1 MMNVILD
8 YLLSLPSDI
17 IFADISFTIMLIA
30 SVYLLTKYA
39 KWKWLWSWITSTD
52 HKKIGIMYLF
62 VSFLFFIRAGIEALL
77 IRMQLAFPNNEFWV
91 FQGERFNQLT
101 STHGT
106 VMIFL
111 VATPL
116 LIGLMNVIVPLQI
129 GARDVAFPF
138 MNSLSLWLFISG
150 GILIN
155 ASFVAG
161 GSPNA
166 GWTTYAPLAL
176 KEFTPGPGNS
186 YYPIGL
192 QVAGLGTI
200 MGGINFIVTIIKMR
214 APGMRFMRMPLST
227 WSMFITSILIV
238 YAFSALAVALLLL
251 TFERLFGTVILSA
264 SEGNPLIWQH
274 LFWIF
279 GHPEVYIIA
288 LPAFG
293 IFSDVISVF
302 SKRKLFGYPS
312 MVFAIIL
319 IGFLGFMVWVHHMFT
334 VGLNTNITIFFALT
348 TMLIAVPTGIKIF
361 NWLFTMRGGMI
372 RFDTPM
378 LYALGFI
385 FTFVIGGVTGV
396 MLGTVPADYQYH
408 DSYFVV
414 AHLHY
419 VIIGATIFGV
429 FSGVY
434 YWWPKMFGKKL
445 NETLGK
451 WNFWTFGIGFHITF
465 FPMHVMGLMGMP
477 RRVFTYPEGDGLGFL
492 NFISTCGAFM
502 MGIGV
507 LFFMINIYITTRYTN
522 KRGLNDPW
530 FSRGRTLEWTIPSP
544 PPAYNFARL
553 PEVKSREPLWDAY
566 EKGNINID
574 FIGEYEDIHLPNS
587 TSLPFFI
594 GIGFLIASFGF
605 VFEIWT
611 VALSGMLIVFLMMS
625 IRSFQRKN
633 GIHIPKEKVR
643 VQDRRGED

>member
-1 MMNVILD
+1 MNAISD

-30 SVYLLTKYA
+30 SVYFLTKYA

-361 NWLFTMRGGMI
+361 NWLFTMRGGRI

-522 KRGLNDPW
+522 KRVLNDPW

-566 EKGNINID
+566 ENGNKNID

-605 VFEIWT
+605 VFEIWP

-625 IRSFQRKN
+625 IRSFQQKN
-633 GIHIPKEKVR
+633 GIHLPKEKVR
-643 VQDRRGED
+643 VQDMRGED

>member
-1 MMNVILD
+1 MDSILQ
-8 YLLSLPSDI
+8 YFRTLPSDI
-17 IFADISFTIMLIA
+17 ILADISLVIITIA
-30 SVYLLTKYA
+30 STFLLTKYK
-39 KWKWLWSWITSTD
+39 KWNWLWSWITSTD

-62 VSFLFFIRAGIEALL
+62 VSFLFFLRAGLEALL
-77 IRMQLAFPNNEFWV
+77 IRMQLAFPENEFWV

-116 LIGLMNVIVPLQI
+116 LIGLMNVIIPLQI

-155 ASFVAG
+155 ISFIAG

-166 GWTTYAPLAL
+166 GWTTYAPLSL
-176 KEFTPGPGNS
+176 KEFTPGPSNT

-200 MGGINFIVTIIKMR
+200 MGAINFIVTIIKMR
-214 APGMRFMRMPLST
+214 APGMKFMRMPLST
-227 WSMFITSILIV
+227 WSMLITSVLIV

-251 TFERLFGTVILSA
+251 TFERLFGTVILSSSA
-264 SEGNPLIWQH
+264 GNPLIWQH

-293 IFSDVISVF
+293 IFSDVISTF
-302 SKRKLFGYPS
+302 SKKKLFGYTS

-334 VGLNTNITIFFALT
+334 VGLNANINVFFALT
-348 TMLIAVPTGIKIF
+348 TMLIAIPTGIKIF
-361 NWLFTMRGGMI
+361 NWLFTMRGGSI

-385 FTFVIGGVTGV
+385 VTFVMGGVTGV
-396 MLGTVPADYQYH
+396 MLGSVPADYQYH

-429 FSGVY
+429 LSGVY
-434 YWWPKMFGKKL
+434 YWWPKMFGKML
-445 NETLGK
+445 NEKLGK
-451 WNFWTFGIGFHITF
+451 WNFWTFVIGFHFTF
-465 FPMHVMGLMGMP
+465 FPMHIMGLMGMP
-477 RRVFTYPEGDGLGFL
+477 RRVFTYPEGEGLGWL
-492 NFISTCGAFM
+492 NFVSTCGAFL

-507 LFFMINIYITTRYTN
+507 FIFILNIYITTRYG
-522 KRGLNDPW
+522 KSVQMNDPW
-530 FSRGRTLEWTIPSP
+530 MKRGRTLEWTIPSP
-544 PPAYNFARL
+544 PPPYNFART
-553 PEVKSREPLWDAY
+553 PVVTSGDPLWHAY
-566 EKGNINID
+566 ENNKENID
-574 FIGEYEDIHLPNS
+574 FKGDYEDIHMPS
-587 TSLPFFI
+587 SSSLPFFM
-594 GIGFLIASFGF
+594 GMAFLIASFGF
-605 VFEIWT
+605 VFEIWWLAT
-611 VALSGMLIVFLMMS
+611 LGMLGVFMTMA
-625 IRSFQRKN
+625 IRSFQNKN
-633 GIHIPKEKVR
+633 GYFISKKNVIYHDKGV
-643 VQDRRGED
+643 GY

>member
-1 MMNVILD
+1 MNSIFH
-8 YLLSLPSDI
+8 YFSTLPSDI
-17 IFADISFTIMLIA
+17 ILADISFVIIMIA
-30 SVYLLTKYA
+30 SITLLTKYN
-39 KWKWLWSWITSTD
+39 KWDWLWNWITSTD

-62 VSFLFFIRAGIEALL
+62 VSFLFFLRAGLEALL
-77 IRMQLAFPNNEFWV
+77 IRMQLAFPENEFWV
-91 FQGERFNQLT
+91 FQSERFNQLT

-155 ASFVAG
+155 VSFIAG

-166 GWTTYAPLAL
+166 GWTTYAPLSL
-176 KEFTPGPGNS
+176 KEFTPGPSNS

-200 MGGINFIVTIIKMR
+200 MGAINFIVTILKMR
-214 APGMRFMRMPLST
+214 APGMKFMRMPLST
-227 WSMFITSILIV
+227 WSMLITSVLIV

-251 TFERLFGTVILSA
+251 TFERLFGTVILSSSA
-264 SEGNPLIWQH
+264 GNPLIWQH

-293 IFSDVISVF
+293 IFSDVISTF
-302 SKRKLFGYPS
+302 SKKKLFGYTS

-334 VGLNTNITIFFALT
+334 VGLNANINVFFALT
-348 TMLIAVPTGIKIF
+348 TMLIAIPTGIKIF
-361 NWLFTMRGGMI
+361 NWLFTMRGGRI

-385 FTFVIGGVTGV
+385 VTFVMGGVTGV
-396 MLGTVPADYQYH
+396 MLGSVPADYQYH

-429 FSGVY
+429 LSGVY
-434 YWWPKMFGKKL
+434 YWWPKMFGKML
-445 NETLGK
+445 NEKLGK
-451 WNFWTFGIGFHITF
+451 WNFWTFVIGFHFTF
-465 FPMHVMGLMGMP
+465 FPMHIMGLMGMP
-477 RRVFTYPEGDGLGFL
+477 RRVFTYPEGEGLGWL
-492 NFISTCGAFM
+492 NFVSTCGAFL

-507 LFFMINIYITTRYTN
+507 LIFIVNIYITTRHGKTVD
-522 KRGLNDPW
+522 LNDPW
-530 FSRGRTLEWTIPSP
+530 KKRGRTLEWTIPSP
-544 PPAYNFARL
+544 PPPYNFART
-553 PEVKSREPLWDAY
+553 PVVTSSEPLWNAY
-566 EKGNINID
+566 ENRKENID
-574 FIGEYEDIHLPNS
+574 FEGGYEDIHMPS
-587 TSLPFFI
+587 SSSLPFI
-594 GIGFLIASFGF
+594 MGMAFLIASFGF
-605 VFEIWT
+605 VFEVWSI
-611 VALSGMLIVFLMMS
+611 AILGMIGVFTTLA
-625 IRSFQRKN
+625 IRSFQNKN
-633 GIHIPKEKVR
+633 GYSISKEKVIYNDKG
-643 VQDRRGED
+643 VDY

>member
-1 MMNVILD
+1 MNVIID
-8 YLLSLPSDI
+8 YFLSLPSDI
-17 IFADISFTIMLIA
+17 IIADISFTIIFIITFILFTLY
-30 SVYLLTKYA
+30 S
-39 KWKWLWSWITSTD
+39 KWKWLWSWITTTD

-77 IRMQLAFPNNEFWV
+77 IRMQLAFPNNDFWV
-91 FQGERFNQLT
+91 FQDDRFNQLT

-111 VATPL
+111 VATPV

-155 ASFVAG
+155 VSFVAG

-200 MGGINFIVTIIKMR
+200 IGGINFIVTIIKMR

-227 WSMFITSILIV
+227 WSMLVTSILIV

-251 TFERLFGTVILSA
+251 TFERLFGTIILSGT
-264 SEGNPLIWQH
+264 EGNPLIWQH

-293 IFSDVISVF
+293 IFSDVICTF

-334 VGLNTNITIFFALT
+334 VGLDTNITIFFALT

-361 NWLFTMRGGMI
+361 NWLFTMRGGRI

-434 YWWPKMFGKKL
+434 YWWPKMFGKLL
-445 NETLGK
+445 NEKLGK
-451 WNFWTFGIGFHITF
+451 WNFWTFGIGFHFTF
-465 FPMHVMGLMGMP
+465 FPMHIMGLMGMP
-477 RRVFTYPEGDGLGFL
+477 RRVFTYPAGEGLGFL
-492 NFISTCGAFM
+492 NFVSTCGAFL

-507 LFFMINIYITTRYTN
+507 LFFMINIYITTRYSN
-522 KRGLNDPW
+522 KTLLRDPW
-530 FSRGRTLEWTIPSP
+530 FNRGRTLEWTIPSP
-544 PPAYNFARL
+544 PPEYNFARL
-553 PEVKSREPLWDAY
+553 PHVKSREPLWDAY
-566 EKGNINID
+566 EKGKENID
-574 FIGEYEDIHLPNS
+574 FIGEYEEIHMPDPS
-587 TSLPFFI
+587 SLPFFI
-594 GIGFLIASFGF
+594 GMAFLFASFGF
-605 VFEIWT
+605 VFEIWL
-611 VALSGMLIVFLMMS
+611 VAISGMSLVFVLMGM
-625 IRSFQRKN
+625 RSFQSKN
-633 GIHIPKEKVR
+633 GYLISKKTVMDR
-643 VQDRRGED
+643 DRRS

>member
-8 YLLSLPSDI
+8 YLISLPSDI

-30 SVYLLTKYA
+30 TVYLLTKYA
-39 KWKWLWSWITSTD
+39 KWKWLWSWIISTD

-361 NWLFTMRGGMI
+361 NWLFTMRGGRI

-434 YWWPKMFGKKL
+434 YWWPK
-445 NETLGK
+445 
-451 WNFWTFGIGFHITF
+451 
-465 FPMHVMGLMGMP
+465 
-477 RRVFTYPEGDGLGFL
+477 
-492 NFISTCGAFM
+492 C
-502 MGIGV
+502 
-507 LFFMINIYITTRYTN
+507 
-522 KRGLNDPW
+522 
-530 FSRGRTLEWTIPSP
+530 LE
-544 PPAYNFARL
+544 
-553 PEVKSREPLWDAY
+553 
-566 EKGNINID
+566 
-574 FIGEYEDIHLPNS
+574 
-587 TSLPFFI
+587 
-594 GIGFLIASFGF
+594 
-605 VFEIWT
+605 
-611 VALSGMLIVFLMMS
+611 
-625 IRSFQRKN
+625 KN
-633 GIHIPKEKVR
+633 
-643 VQDRRGED
+643 

>member
-1 MMNVILD
+1 MKALLD
-8 YLLSLPSDI
+8 YFTSLPSDI
-17 IFADISFTIMLIA
+17 LLADVSFIIIA
-30 SVYLLTKYA
+30 VIICYLLTKHS
-39 KWKWLWSWITSTD
+39 KWEWLWGWITSTD
-52 HKKIGIMYLF
+52 HKKIGIIYLL

-77 IRMQLAFPNNEFWV
+77 IRMQLAFPNNDFWV
-91 FQGERFNQLT
+91 FQGDRFNQLT

-155 ASFVAG
+155 VSFVAG

-166 GWTTYAPLAL
+166 GWTSYAPLAL
-176 KEFTPGPGNS
+176 NDYTPGPGNN

-200 MGGINFIVTIIKMR
+200 MGGINFIVTILKMR

-227 WSMFITSILIV
+227 WAMFITSILIV

-251 TFERLFGTVILSA
+251 TFERLFGTVILTGG
-264 SEGNPLIWQH
+264 EGNPIIWQH

-293 IFSDVISVF
+293 IFSDVISTF

-334 VGLNTNITIFFALT
+334 VGLSTNITIFFALT

-361 NWLFTMRGGMI
+361 NWLFTMRGGRI

-396 MLGTVPADYQYH
+396 MLSVVPADYQYH

-434 YWWPKMFGKKL
+434 YWWPKMFGKFL
-445 NETLGK
+445 NEKLGK
-451 WNFWTFGIGFHITF
+451 WNFWTFGIGFHFTF
-465 FPMHVMGLMGMP
+465 FPMHIMGLMGMP
-477 RRVFTYPEGDGLGFL
+477 RRVFTYPEGEGLGFL
-492 NFISTCGAFM
+492 NFISTCGAFL
-502 MGIGV
+502 MGAGV
-507 LFFMINIYITTRYTN
+507 LFFMINIYITTRSTQKN
-522 KRGLNDPW
+522 TLRDPW

-544 PPAYNFARL
+544 PPPYNFARL
-553 PEVKSREPLWDAY
+553 PLVKSREPLWEAY
-566 EKGNINID
+566 ENGYKNID
-574 FIGEYEDIHLPNS
+574 FIGEYEDIHMPNS
-587 TSLPFFI
+587 TSLPFFM

-605 VFEIWT
+605 VFEIW
-611 VALSGMLIVFLMMS
+611 VIAIMGMAVVFLLMG
-625 IRSFQRKN
+625 IRSFQHKS
-633 GIHIPKEKVR
+633 GIHIPKEV
-643 VQDRRGED
+643 VMAEDKGAED

>member
-1 MMNVILD
+1 MNEIID
-8 YLLSLPSDI
+8 YFLSLPSDI
-17 IFADISFTIMLIA
+17 IVADISFIIMFIITLI
-30 SVYLLTKYA
+30 LLTLYS
-39 KWKWLWSWITSTD
+39 KWKWLWSWITTTD
-52 HKKIGIMYLF
+52 HKKIGTMYLV

-77 IRMQLAFPNNEFWV
+77 IRMQLAFPNNDFWV
-91 FQGERFNQLT
+91 FQDDRFNQLT

-111 VATPL
+111 VATPV

-155 ASFVAG
+155 VSFVAG

-200 MGGINFIVTIIKMR
+200 MSGINFIVTIIKMR

-227 WSMFITSILIV
+227 WSMLVTSILIV

-251 TFERLFGTVILSA
+251 TFERLFGTVILSGA
-264 SEGNPLIWQH
+264 EGNPLIWQH

-293 IFSDVISVF
+293 IFSDVICTF

-334 VGLNTNITIFFALT
+334 VGLDTNITIFFALT

-361 NWLFTMRGGMI
+361 NWLFTMRGGRI

-434 YWWPKMFGKKL
+434 YWWPKMFGKLL
-445 NETLGK
+445 NEKLGK
-451 WNFWTFGIGFHITF
+451 WNFWTFGIGFHFTF
-465 FPMHVMGLMGMP
+465 FPMHIMGLMGMP
-477 RRVFTYPEGDGLGFL
+477 RRVFTYSAGEGLGLL
-492 NFISTCGAFM
+492 NFISTCGAFL
-502 MGIGV
+502 MGVGV
-507 LFFMINIYITTRYTN
+507 FFFMINIYITTRYSKKTS
-522 KRGLNDPW
+522 LHDPW
-530 FSRGRTLEWTIPSP
+530 LNRGRTLEWTVPSP
-544 PPAYNFARL
+544 PPEYNFARL
-553 PEVKSREPLWDAY
+553 PHVRSREPLWDAY
-566 EKGNINID
+566 ENGKENID
-574 FIGEYEDIHLPNS
+574 FIGDYEEIHMPDS
-587 TSLPFFI
+587 SSLPFFI
-594 GIGFLIASFGF
+594 GMAFLLASFGF
-605 VFEIWT
+605 VFEIWF
-611 VALSGMLIVFLMMS
+611 VAISGMTLVFILMGM
-625 IRSFQRKN
+625 RSFQSKN
-633 GIHIPKEKVR
+633 GYHISKKTVMDR
-643 VQDRRGED
+643 DRRYEP

>member
-1 MMNVILD
+1 MKTIID
-8 YLLSLPSDI
+8 YFKSLPSDI
-17 IFADISFTIMLIA
+17 ILADLSFTFMSLA
-30 SVYLLTKYA
+30 SIFLLTKYR
-39 KWKWLWSWITSTD
+39 KWKWLWGWITSTD

-62 VSFLFFIRAGIEALL
+62 VSFLFFIRAGMEALL
-77 IRMQLAFPNNEFWV
+77 IRMQLAFPENEFWV
-91 FQGERFNQLT
+91 FQGDRFNQLT

-155 ASFVAG
+155 LSFIAG

-166 GWTTYAPLAL
+166 GWTTYAPLSL

-200 MGGINFIVTIIKMR
+200 MGAINFIVTIIKMR
-214 APGMRFMRMPLST
+214 APGMHFMRMPLST

-251 TFERLFGTVILSA
+251 TFERLFGTVILTS
-264 SEGNPLIWQH
+264 SQGNPLIWQH

-293 IFSDVISVF
+293 IFSDVISAF
-302 SKRKLFGYPS
+302 SKKKLFGYTS
-312 MVFAIIL
+312 MVFAIVL

-334 VGLNTNITIFFALT
+334 VGLSANINVFFAIT

-361 NWLFTMRGGMI
+361 NWLFTMRGGSI

-378 LYALGFI
+378 LYAVGFI

-396 MLGTVPADYQYH
+396 MLGSVPADYQYH

-429 FSGVY
+429 FSGVHF
-434 YWWPKMFGKKL
+434 WWPKMFGTML
-445 NETLGK
+445 NERLGK
-451 WNFWTFGIGFHITF
+451 WNFWTFGIGFHLTF
-465 FPMHVMGLMGMP
+465 FPMHIMGLMGMP
-477 RRVFTYPEGDGLGFL
+477 RRVFTYPEGEGLGWL
-492 NFISTCGAFM
+492 NFVSTCGAFL

-507 LFFMINIYITTRYTN
+507 LIFMLNLYVTTRYGQ
-522 KRGLNDPW
+522 KASLHDPW
-530 FSRGRTLEWTIPSP
+530 MKRGRTLEWTIPSP
-544 PPAYNFARL
+544 PPPYNFARI
-553 PEVKSREPLWDAY
+553 PVVTSSEPLWSAY
-566 EKGNINID
+566 ENRRDNID
-574 FIGEYEDIHLPNS
+574 FEGEYEEIHMPS
-587 TSLPFFI
+587 SSSLPFFM
-594 GIGFLIASFGF
+594 GLAFLIASFGF
-605 VFEIWT
+605 VFEIWFL
-611 VALSGMLIVFLMMS
+611 AISGMIGVFTTMIL
-625 IRSFQRKN
+625 RSFQ
-633 GIHIPKEKVR
+633 PKDGYTISKKSVLSYEKGV
-643 VQDRRGED
+643 GY